1 MPCCPAVW
9 SISPNWRLSLDIH
22 LFSNIVCTKSVTEQR
37 TLDKETS
44 FTVRDL
50 PKPERPRER
59 LQKLGPEA
67 LSSQE
72 LLALIIGRGIPKKS
86 VMTIAQE
93 LLAKFGN
100 VRTIGQ
106 ATIEELSQIKGIG
119 MAKAAQ
125 IKACFELGKR
135 ESLEPDNLVSFDI
148 KNPEAVFRAVRASI
162 QDKAK
167 EHFKLILL
175 NSRNKIIA
183 ISPISTGTLTTSLVH
198 PREVFKDAIV
208 HSAASVI
215 LAHNHPSG
223 DPEPSEDD
231 LKITK
236 KLAESGKILGIEV
249 IDHIVIGKNNF
260 FSFREKGLI

>member
-1 MPCCPAVW
+1 M
-9 SISPNWRLSLDIH
+9 
-22 LFSNIVCTKSVTEQR
+22 
-37 TLDKETS
+37 DKDFT

-72 LLALIIGRGIPKKS
+72 LLALVIGRGIPKKS

-93 LLAKFGN
+93 LLVRFGN
-100 VRTIGQ
+100 VKAIGQ
-106 ATIEELSQIKGIG
+106 ATLEELSQIKGIG
-119 MAKAAQ
+119 VAKAAQ
-125 IKACFELGKR
+125 IKACFELAKR
-135 ESLEPDNLVSFDI
+135 ENLETEEESFDI
-148 KNPEAVFRAVRASI
+148 KNPEAVFKVISSSI
-162 QDKAK
+162 KNKAK

-175 NSRNKIIA
+175 NSRNKKIG
-183 ISPISTGTLTTSLVH
+183 ISPVSTGTLTTSLVH
-198 PREVFKDAIV
+198 PREVFKDAIT

-236 KLAESGKILGIEV
+236 KLVESGKILGIEV
-249 IDHIVIGKNNF
+249 IDHIIIGKNNF
-260 FSFREKGLI
+260 YSFREKGLI